1 MQRILNTGNRYVDPS
16 ALTFAYL
23 QSYKWGNVAIG
34 ALAVLGVAMAS
45 SMMSAAIRDIRKDF
59 PGYSS
64 EMYIMSE
71 SPSRHNNNLL
81 ISSYIRFRPWLCGR
95 SFDLGTMLRSIWS
108 TNHVL
113 YDVYRFHGV

>member
-1 MQRILNTGNRYVDPS
+1 MRRIRNTGNRYVVLFP
-16 ALTFAYL
+16 LRFANG

-64 EMYIMSE
+64 EMYIMSK
-71 SPSRHNNNLL
+71 SFSYHNFHMLMH
-81 ISSYIRFRPWLCGR
+81 SHIRFRPRLCGR
-95 SFDLGTMLRSIWS
+95 PIDLGTML
-108 TNHVL
+108 
-113 YDVYRFHGV
+113 